1 MRQTLYST
9 IQVTTSH
16 SNILLFILSI
26 TNYHTIQVIF
36 TSALTSYISLKIC
49 FFFFSSLYFNLH
61 LQKKALCL
69 DFQKIEINIIYT
81 NKT

>member
-36 TSALTSYISLKIC
+36 TSALTSYISLKIW
-49 FFFFSSLYFNLH
+49 FFFQQLYFNLH

-69 DFQKIEINIIYT
+69 DFQKFEINIIYT